1 MFPSLLHFG
10 RTLAQRQ
17 LGWAHTHPPSPSP
30 SPPQFLTGELSS
42 CNPIITCHCRGNPA
56 GGPPSK
62 CLPALARSRP
72 GQGADTQEPGWVPG
86 SPARRR
92 GATRAPADAHAP
104 YISGA
109 HSGAHP
115 CARAPPHSG
124 VRTPLSGQGL
134 PCRRRPGVVGALSRV
149 SLQGSAGRPAPP
161 RPSNPPSRARLGLQS
176 FAFSPPRQRAG
187 LGSARLCVAPDCR
200 DRWPSR
206 APGCAPRSAPRPARI
221 SASRAPACVRSQRAL
236 LPQGLFSASC
246 ASSISFLLL
255 PGGSGPFASATHHGS
270 WPRSD
275 QPGTRVPTAAAA
287 VATAAAA
294 APGRG
299 RQPHG
304 RRSACPAR
312 GRRRPCRG
320 QEPPA
325 VSRRRGRCTEP
336 RRPGHGCCPHAPAL

>member
-1 MFPSLLHFG
+1 MPPSPRAVQARPRRRHTGAGLGPRVSGSPQGSDERACRRPRPLHFG
-10 RTLAQRQ
+10 RTLGRTPLRARAAT
-17 LGWAHTHPPSPSP
+17 LGRTHAAVGPGIAVSAAARSGPGRSAGSPS
-30 SPPQFLTGELSS
+30 
-42 CNPIITCHCRGNPA
+42 
-56 GGPPSK
+56 
-62 CLPALARSRP
+62 
-72 GQGADTQEPGWVPG
+72 
-86 SPARRR
+86 
-92 GATRAPADAHAP
+92 
-104 YISGA
+104 
-109 HSGAHP
+109 
-115 CARAPPHSG
+115 RAPP
-124 VRTPLSGQGL
+124 
-134 PCRRRPGVVGALSRV
+134 A
-149 SLQGSAGRPAPP
+149 APP
-161 RPSNPPSRARLGLQS
+161 RPAPRTRRAERAWGCKVLPSVRS
-176 FAFSPPRQRAG
+176 
-187 LGSARLCVAPDCR
+187 RLCVAPDCR
-200 DRWPSR
+200 DRWPYR

-236 LPQGLFSASC
+236 LLQGLFSASC
-246 ASSISFLLL
+246 ASSISVLLL

-275 QPGTRVPTAAAA
+275 QPGTQVPTAAAA
-287 VATAAAA
+287 VAPAAAA